1 MVVSAALRCAP
12 LFHEHNGRRRFCSKM
27 SISAEDLPDLRPL
40 QVFQKNLASRKITE
54 TQVLGLHM
62 NSKTHDIVREL
73 SACTPF
79 LAEFSRTKQVDA
91 YMQNLLCLGMATCR
105 DDAQAWIHC
114 LRASSQAQG
123 SGAKAGVDVS
133 RCEAVKRRLAALRHS
148 QHPIR
153 YGGL

>member
-1 MVVSAALRCAP
+1 
-12 LFHEHNGRRRFCSKM
+12 M

-133 RCEAVKRRLAALRHS
+133 RCEAVKRSLERCGRAQASELLRAS
-148 QHPIR
+148 AIDVFSK
-153 YGGL
+153 